1 MYPNGVRTTTK
12 ETCSGIYI
20 EPGHVAILCEC
31 DLVTLKDDIDHASL
45 RGVEMLRHL
54 PIAVSQ
60 FDINGKLME
69 ENPEALGL
77 FGGEDDD
84 NSGNENESRSGSSE
98 NGEGSSS
105 SSSSDIDL
113 CGGGGGDYS
122 NSSLGGSG
130 GGGGDDDQQVPMN
143 NDCKSTLGS
152 GSSSGA
158 AISTTTTTGDDV
170 VVGVP
175 PQDDN
180 DDDDIDDGF
189 TRRFVDRVLGRKLL
203 RQIQDEEK
211 SSIDVSIEAQQHTKK
226 GPRWSAI
233 KLRKSKDII
242 SQEPIILYS
251 ARDITDVIHAKNEA
265 DRANM
270 EKSEML
276 AVLAHEIRTPLHQV
290 IGFIDLLMRTVLCEE
305 QLDVVRHLQ
314 SSTTS
319 LMSVINDVLDFT
331 KLEAGKMEIERI
343 PFDPCLVCEGCIE
356 TTTAVASNKGLR
368 LVKYIEPSILGGLV
382 MGDPNRIRQI
392 LLNLLSNAI
401 KFTPTGGEI
410 ALSLQHFVVPTTT
423 KQTQQNNNVV
433 EEEKEEFGQQQQQP
447 QQKHVLKFSVKDTGM
462 GIPEEHIE
470 YIFNKYKQTDA
481 SVSRKFGGTGLGLAI
496 CKSLSEAMDGS
507 IQVTSKVQVGSE
519 FSFEIPVEICDPE
532 TTDLTTSSSTNN
544 GNIDDTIMNSV
555 SENQLNVLVAE
566 DNKVNQKLVA
576 SMLKHAGHVATIVD
590 NGALAV
596 EAVEQKTIRYDII
609 LMDVQMPI
617 MDGFEAT
624 KMIRSKGWSKAE
636 LPIIGLT
643 ASFQTSQLA
652 EYQEIGMNYCIGKP
666 VRMKALREVIEM
678 TKMGSSQYN

>member
-31 DLVTLKDDIDHASL
+31 DLVTLKEDIDHASL

-60 FDINGKLME
+60 FDIHGKLME

-77 FGGEDDD
+77 FGG
-84 NSGNENESRSGSSE
+84 SGNGGSGSESGGSGSE
-98 NGEGSSS
+98 SGGEGSSS
-105 SSSSDIDL
+105 ESDIDFCGGENSSSSV
-113 CGGGGGDYS
+113 GGGGNDHQQMLVQNDNS
-122 NSSLGGSG
+122 NKPVSQVSTGHGSG
-130 GGGGDDDQQVPMN
+130 
-143 NDCKSTLGS
+143 
-152 GSSSGA
+152 A
-158 AISTTTTTGDDV
+158 TTTTSDNG
-170 VVGVP
+170 VVGLPPPP
-175 PQDDN
+175 PQDEN
-180 DDDDIDDGF
+180 ENDDDIDDGF

-203 RQIQDEEK
+203 RQLQEEEK
-211 SSIDVSIEAQQHTKK
+211 SIDVSIEAQQHTKK

-233 KLRKSKDII
+233 KIRKSKDII

-251 ARDITDVIHAKNEA
+251 ARDITEVIHAKNEA

-290 IGFIDLLMRTVLCEE
+290 IGFIDLLMRTDLCDE

-356 TTTAVASNKGLR
+356 TTTAVAAKKGLR
-368 LVKYIEPSILGGLV
+368 LIKDIEPSVLGGLV

-392 LLNLLSNAI
+392 LLNLLSNSI
-401 KFTPTGGEI
+401 KFTPSGGEI
-410 ALSLQHFVVPTTT
+410 TLTLKHFVVVN
-423 KQTQQNNNVV
+423 TQQNSDMNKE
-433 EEEKEEFGQQQQQP
+433 EEEKTEDDGRHDNKNH
-447 QQKHVLKFSVKDTGM
+447 KHVLKFSVRDTGM
-462 GIPEEHIE
+462 GIPEEHIGF
-470 YIFNKYKQTDA
+470 IFNKYKQTDA

-507 IQVTSKVQVGSE
+507 IQVTSKVQEGSE
-519 FSFEIPVEICDPE
+519 FSFQIPVEICDPE
-532 TTDLTTSSSTNN
+532 TTNLATSTHV
-544 GNIDDTIMNSV
+544 DDTIMNIA
-555 SENQLNVLVAE
+555 SENKLNVLVAE

-576 SMLKHAGHVATIVD
+576 SMLKHAGHVATIVE

-596 EAVEQKTIRYDII
+596 EAVEQKSTRYDIV

-678 TKMGSSQYN
+678 TKMESSQYN